1 MTNATKPLLDISK
14 SINESNSVTVR
25 LYFITRH
32 LKPDVSK
39 TAKMLEKHTFQL
51 NSVDTDAE
59 LQKDFLNIATQQ
71 LADVLQDENLE
82 VTQYEAID
90 DDSPKLYS
98 YDISNK
104 AIPFRDVVH
113 NQIKGSLNPVTDMK
127 SFLQNEDL
135 WAYCVEIKQGTHL
148 ICLAFT
154 KLYKSKVAVDESEN
168 PETARPLRYLR
179 AHYNVNASKLE
190 LLKGNTINFERR
202 VDCLYS
208 FANGQMY
215 VFSKS
220 NFEKIASLEEE
231 FREVAQEVVT
241 KLKKAAI
248 IEGLEN
254 ISDSL
259 DGDTALHKRLYKL
272 AKTIEE
278 QKLDKHRLEKIRQTI
293 KQFALHVEISKDKLQ
308 IKTKHD
314 LDEVIKLL
322 EDYYLKSDQT
332 GNMYGA
338 SVKKKIVV

>member
-1 MTNATKPLLDISK
+1 MTTATKPLLDTFQSISQ
-14 SINESNSVTVR
+14 SNSVSIR

-51 NSVDTDAE
+51 SSVDTDAE
-59 LQKDFLNIATQQ
+59 LQKDFLGIATQQ
-71 LADVLQDENLE
+71 IADVVQNGNLDVNE
-82 VTQYEAID
+82 YEAID

-104 AIPFRDVVH
+104 AIPFRDVVQ
-113 NQIKGSLNPVTDMK
+113 NQIKSAHNPVTDMK

-135 WAYCVEIKQGTHL
+135 WAYCVEIREGTHP

-154 KLYKSKVAVDESEN
+154 KLYRSKVAVDESEN
-168 PETARPLRYLR
+168 PETFRPVRYLR
-179 AHYNVNASKLE
+179 AQYNVNAAKLE
-190 LLKGNTINFERR
+190 LLKANTINFDRR

-208 FANGQMY
+208 YMDNQMY
-215 VFSKS
+215 VFNKS

-231 FREVAQEVVT
+231 FRDVAQGVVA
-241 KLKKAAI
+241 KLKKSAI
-248 IEGLEN
+248 IEGLQN
-254 ISDSL
+254 ISEDL

-272 AKTIEE
+272 AKTIDE

-293 KQFALHVEISKDKLQ
+293 KQFKLQVEISKDKLQ
-308 IKTKHD
+308 IKNKHD

-332 GNMYGA
+332 GYMYGA
-338 SVKKKIVV
+338 SVKKKIVI